1 MIKVFL
7 VALFVGIVASAIDQN
22 VAPDQDV
29 PGLEKRQGAHPVSVN
44 VRECLRA
51 HNAYRA
57 RHGAPPLEW
66 DSAMAHEAQAYAV
79 TLARTKS
86 MRHSSI
92 RSYGENLAMRQA
104 WGSDVKYTCAQA
116 TKDWYDEVKYYS
128 YSRPGFSGKT
138 GHFTQVCTCD
148 VDLNEIH

>member
-1 MIKVFL
+1 
-7 VALFVGIVASAIDQN
+7 
-22 VAPDQDV
+22 
-29 PGLEKRQGAHPVSVN
+29 
-44 VRECLRA
+44 
-51 HNAYRA
+51 
-57 RHGAPPLEW
+57 
-66 DSAMAHEAQAYAV
+66 MAHEAQAYAV

-138 GHFTQVCTCD
+138 GHFTQVVWKSTRRLG
-148 VDLNEIH
+148 VGIAKNGGFIIIVARYSPPGNFIGAFRQNVGRPRY